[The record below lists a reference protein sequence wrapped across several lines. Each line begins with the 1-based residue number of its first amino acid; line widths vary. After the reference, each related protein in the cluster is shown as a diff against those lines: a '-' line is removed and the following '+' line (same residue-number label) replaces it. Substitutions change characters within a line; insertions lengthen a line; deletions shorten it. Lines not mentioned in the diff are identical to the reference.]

1 MAATRIPQNLT
12 APSPLH
18 INETCPSKTMM
29 PDAHTIIGLPLDIT
43 TYLTPA
49 DDAIYWAMDACCS
62 PKPVHL
68 AEGCYFWCEQPPSY
82 RDLGPACTASAT
94 SPGEHPGDAQG
105 GRAAAERRAD
115 DGGGGAAG
123 CVSGECGYLVMIGVL
138 LKVHGEH

>member
-1 MAATRIPQNLT
+1 MSATRIPQNLT
-12 APSPLH
+12 APSSLH

-62 PKPVHL
+62 PNPAHL

-82 RDLGPACTASAT
+82 MDLGPWWQCVHRISNITRGSI
-94 SPGEHPGDAQG
+94 QG
-105 GRAAAERRAD
+105 IHRAAARLQS
-115 DGGGGAAG
+115 GGPTTAA
-123 CVSGECGYLVMIGVL
+123 VVMLAVL
-138 LKVHGEH
+138 AGSAATWL